1 MSSKAHYRYKFMD
14 YTEDTLVQ
22 QATAE
27 PPVHQFGRA
36 SVVCEISI
44 ATAQKDLICR
54 WSVHKRDFGPGGLL
68 GHGTARRLYE

>member
-44 ATAQKDLICR
+44 VTVQKDLVCR
-54 WSVHKRDFGPGGLL
+54 WSVQKWDFGTGSRL
-68 GHGTARRLYE
+68 GHCTARRLYE